1 MLKVMLAGVC
11 LAAMTAVTPATAAD
25 YSADTVETRPG
36 LGNRAGRLYVHGHK
50 RRFEHQIM
58 GLPVVDVDLPEQG
71 IRRRIYPLTR
81 SYAEQ
86 ALSSL
91 PKEVAATLAE
101 PVGAPCKDT
110 PLLSCKRTGK
120 ATVEGIEA
128 EVWTLRPAGAP
139 ADARV
144 PETTIQWDP
153 VRRIALGE
161 QHPDG
166 RRLTAKRAGEETY
179 EGLKVERW
187 SLDYTMP
194 GGMKVSGEALV
205 SAELGATIA
214 ERRPDG
220 GSRRLVN
227 VTKDVDA
234 KLFEVPE
241 GYRRLPGPFDPPP
254 QPVAPGAATGGAA
267 PPSAAA
273 PGGAAEPARP
283 APPAA
288 PRSDAGEGK
297 GADASAKPATATE
310 GPAKPMS
317 LPMPGDAPRPVT
329 ASTEGFGSAEV
340 RAGGV
345 AVSLGAGATVAAVI
359 NGVGSDAVPVP
370 ARKPAATTA
379 ETEVLASVAEVP
391 TPARK
396 PMLASITPPPS
407 EVDMPMPARK
417 PEVTNVTTSALATG
431 DPSAAKPAPLK
442 PKTEAAP
449 AARGER
455 KHSGKRQARA
465 SNARNAAPK
474 RRRKTQ

>member
-1 MLKVMLAGVC
+1 MLKQMLAGVC
-11 LAAMTAVTPATAAD
+11 LAAMAAVGPVMAAD
-25 YSADTVETRPG
+25 YSADTIESRPG

-50 RRFEHQIM
+50 RRFEHQVM
-58 GLPVVDVDLPEQG
+58 GLPVVDVDLPDEG

-81 SYAEQ
+81 SYSEQ

-91 PKEVAATLAE
+91 PKDVAAVLAE

-110 PLLSCKRTGK
+110 PVLSCKRTGT

-166 RRLTAKRAGEETY
+166 RRLAATRAGEQAY
-179 EGLKVERW
+179 EGLTLERW
-187 SLDYTMP
+187 TLGYTMP
-194 GGMKVSGEALV
+194 GGMQLAGEALV
-205 SAELGATIA
+205 SPELGATIA

-220 GSRRLVN
+220 SWRRLVN
-227 VTKDVDA
+227 VTKGVDA

-241 GYRRLPGPFDPPP
+241 GYRRLPGPFDPPS
-254 QPVAPGAATGGAA
+254 QQAAPAGGAA
-267 PPSAAA
+267 PPPAAA
-273 PGGAAEPARP
+273 PGGGGEPARP
-283 APPAA
+283 APSAS

-297 GADASAKPATATE
+297 DAGAATKPAAPE

-317 LPMPGDAPRPVT
+317 VPLPAAAPRPVT
-329 ASTEGFGSAEV
+329 ASTEGFDSAEV

-345 AVSLGAGATVAAVI
+345 AVSLGAGATVEAVM
-359 NGVGSDAVPVP
+359 NGVGWDLVPVP
-370 ARKPAATTA
+370 ARKPAAATA
-379 ETEVLASVAEVP
+379 ETEVLGSITEVP
-391 TPARK
+391 APARK
-396 PMLASITPPPS
+396 PLLASIATAES
-407 EVDMPMPARK
+407 DTDMPVPARK
-417 PEVTNVTTSALATG
+417 PEITNVTTAALATG
-431 DPSAAKPAPLK
+431 DPSAARPAPPK
-442 PKTEAAP
+442 PRSEAAP

-455 KHSGKRQARA
+455 KRSGKRQARA
-465 SNARNAAPK
+465 SNTRNAAPK